1 MNRLSRRAAR
11 GDRGHYR
18 RPTRVESTRQH
29 RRSVCLGWDGP
40 ARSHMDID
48 SVFLQ
53 VPRHWLLL
61 AGYDAHRA
69 LVALNWI
76 KTIAWPICGE
86 LCLS

>member
-48 SVFLQ
+48 SVFL
-53 VPRHWLLL
+53 
-61 AGYDAHRA
+61 
-69 LVALNWI
+69 NWI